1 MDKIKTQNQT
11 LRGLQFISISNLSWS
26 KDVTNILDGV
36 LMSLLK
42 KFG

>member
-1 MDKIKTQNQT
+1 MNKIKTQNHT
-11 LRGLQFISISNLSWS
+11 LQGLQFISTSNLSWS
-26 KDVTNILDGV
+26 KDVTNILDGM